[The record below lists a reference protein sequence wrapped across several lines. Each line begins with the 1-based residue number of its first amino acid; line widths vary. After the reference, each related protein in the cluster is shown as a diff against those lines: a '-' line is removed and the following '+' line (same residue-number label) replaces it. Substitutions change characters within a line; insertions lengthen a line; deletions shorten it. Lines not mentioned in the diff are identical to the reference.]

1 MKCLHVESNTLPR
14 GINKVKRVEV
24 KRGSAS
30 KHTSLFYQITFNP
43 PLNQAYLW
51 GTALYCRK
59 GTIDENNRQIYYV
72 RIQLSQICALIINS
86 QDLFLSSEFKF

>member
-30 KHTSLFYQITFNP
+30 KHTSLFNQITFKAP
-43 PLNQAYLW
+43 TKPSIATC
-51 GTALYCRK
+51 GRK
-59 GTIDENNRQIYYV
+59 GTIDENNKQIYYG
-72 RIQLSQICALIINS
+72 RIQLVSQIWRIN
-86 QDLFLSSEFKF
+86 Q